1 MSERVAVAGAAPA
14 APLVPTPR
22 RAAGLLPATGWLA
35 ALVAVALV
43 LRVAIVLATSHYS
56 PLEDSVA
63 YDTDAVRLATTG
75 SLPGSQETL
84 HAGPTA
90 FYPPGFPLVLSAL
103 YRVVGTGTGRWEA
116 ARLLE
121 AGLGALAVLLIGLI
135 ATRVWDRRVGLM
147 AAGIAA
153 VCPSLV
159 LIGTSIL
166 SESLFIPLLLAAVWA
181 ALVHREQRRL
191 RWALLAGAMIGA
203 AALTRGNGLLMV
215 LPVGWLLL
223 GPGRAR
229 SWRAWRAPLVLV
241 GIVVVMLAPWTVRNL
256 HRFHRFVPVATETG
270 YTLEG
275 TFNAAVQTRE
285 RRWPAMWV
293 MPQPL
298 VQQLYLSNPHADE
311 ASISDTLTGDA
322 LGYIRRHPVSLLHT
336 AYWNTVRLLDLTP
349 SIERAYAPYERYPT
363 WLALLSV
370 YAFWALAPL
379 IVAGALTRRA
389 RAAPRALW
397 AVPVFLYLSTV
408 FVLGMTRGRSPADP
422 FLVMLAALAVVG
434 GWGRLRARVS
444 AA

>member
-1 MSERVAVAGAAPA
+1 MSERVAVAGATPA
-14 APLVPTPR
+14 APLVPAPQRKATLSASGR
-22 RAAGLLPATGWLA
+22 LAVVVGL
-35 ALVAVALV
+35 ALLV
-43 LRVAIVLATSHYS
+43 RVVIVLATPHFS

-90 FYPPGFPLVLSAL
+90 FYPPGFPLVLSVL
-103 YRVVGTGTGRWEA
+103 YRIVGTGTSRWEA

-135 ATRVWDRRVGLM
+135 ATRVWDCCVGLV

-166 SESLFIPLLLAAVWA
+166 SESLFVALLLAAVWA
-181 ALVHREQRRL
+181 ALVYREERRL
-191 RWALLAGAMIGA
+191 RWALFAAVMVGAG
-203 AALTRGNGLLMV
+203 ALTRGNGLLMV

-223 GPGRAR
+223 GTAPRR
-229 SWRAWRAPLVLV
+229 SARAWRAPLVLV
-241 GIVVVMLAPWTVRNL
+241 GVVVVMLAPWTVRNL

-293 MPQPL
+293 MPQPET
-298 VQQLYLSNPHADE
+298 QRLYRQNPHADE

-370 YAFWALAPL
+370 YAFWALLPL
-379 IVAGALTRRA
+379 IAAGALTRRA

-397 AVPVFLYLSTV
+397 AVPVVLYLSTV
-408 FVLGMTRGRSPADP
+408 FLLGMTRGRSPADP
-422 FLVMLAALAVVG
+422 FLVMLAALAVVAA
-434 GWGRLRARVS
+434 WGRLRGRAI